1 MHGMLEDIVSSLCN
15 ERKRW
20 KTILTQS
27 KCNSI
32 IPVSS
37 KTPRDVRHTD
47 KAAADKAFVFVLKKK
62 R

>member
-20 KTILTQS
+20 KTILT
-27 KCNSI
+27 
-32 IPVSS
+32 PVSS

-62 R
+62 DKKCI